1 MKYRKL
7 EGYRR
12 ITNPAVK
19 FNCLW
24 VFLEVQRSDCYH
36 GRSCIWW
43 QHLDNFNNMLSVRSK
58 SFIGYIR
65 WLLNDY
71 DVDTDSY
78 LQRNFRK
85 GWGEAW
91 AVSFPLPPVVRI
103 SCNEVAW
110 KVYVSLSHIP
120 LFKSCLWFYL
130 RYVCSHLNSVSYFH
144 PKWGWGWHVPIIV
157 EEQTPK
163 IFE

>member
-1 MKYRKL
+1 
-7 EGYRR
+7 
-12 ITNPAVK
+12 
-19 FNCLW
+19 
-24 VFLEVQRSDCYH
+24 
-36 GRSCIWW
+36 
-43 QHLDNFNNMLSVRSK
+43 MLSVRSK

-103 SCNEVAW
+103 SCNEVA
-110 KVYVSLSHIP
+110 
-120 LFKSCLWFYL
+120 
-130 RYVCSHLNSVSYFH
+130 
-144 PKWGWGWHVPIIV
+144 
-157 EEQTPK
+157 
-163 IFE
+163 